1 MKKFS
6 KINPKNELEDESKE
20 KVLYSDD
27 VIKVIE
33 YDNWSIIKE
42 KDLVVC
48 IPYLIEKNEFILRY
62 EYIPTYFLTDG
73 QEYHVTVVGG
83 QVETGETIETAIL
96 RELEEEAGIVVNKGY
111 KLDNLKPLYISKGLT
126 SKYHPFIIPLNERE
140 YSEITA
146 TGDGSEV
153 EKKSKSVRVSAKF
166 IDSVKTSDLI
176 TDYLLLKL
184 KEYMNLIEK

>member
-6 KINPKNELEDESKE
+6 KIKPKNEFEDESKE

-27 VIKVIE
+27 AIKVIE

-73 QEYHVTVVGG
+73 QEYHATVVGG
-83 QVETGETIETAIL
+83 QVENGEAIETAML
-96 RELEEEAGIVVNKGY
+96 RELEEEAGIVVNEGY
-111 KLDNLKPLYISKGLT
+111 KLDALKPLYISKGLT

-140 YSEITA
+140 YNTITP
-146 TGDGSEV
+146 TGDGSQV
-153 EKKSKSVRVSAKF
+153 EKMSKSVNVNCKH
-166 IDSVKTSDLI
+166 IDSIKTSDLI
-176 TDYLLLKL
+176 TDYMLLKL

>member
-1 MKKFS
+1 MEKFS
-6 KINPKNELEDESKE
+6 RMKPKNEFEEGKE
-20 KVLYSDD
+20 KVLYSDEA
-27 VIKVIE
+27 IKVIDFE
-33 YDNWSIIKE
+33 DWSIIKE
-42 KDLVVC
+42 RDLVVC

-62 EYIPTYFLTDG
+62 EYIPTYKFVDG

-83 QVETGETIETAIL
+83 QVETGEAIETAML
-96 RELEEEAGIVVNKGY
+96 RELEEEAGIVLNEGY
-111 KLDNLKPLYISKGLT
+111 KLDALKPLYISKGMT